1 MANKFEEISRL
12 ADDAARQIVRNKEEW
27 MKYLDTAAR
36 LYRYPFREQMLIY
49 AQRPDATACASIGI
63 WNDRMNCWVRRGAKG
78 IALID
83 DDASGKNKLKYL
95 FDVSDVTPGRY
106 NGRLP
111 KLWKMEEKY
120 QENNASYNEEGG

>member
-95 FDVSDVTPGRY
+95 FDVSDVWDSSRPTPV
-106 NGRLP
+106 P
-111 KLWKMEEKY
+111 EM
-120 QENNASYNEEGG
+120 